1 MTPMAFVIAGP
12 SSGVGK
18 TTVTLGLMAAFKR
31 RGLTVQPFKCGPD
44 FIDLVEQLQARLA
57 RVAAAVAGCP
67 PVRVVCL
74 EWLDPPYACGHWI
87 PEMVERA
94 AGGMDLLGRH
104 GIPSVRIPWPDIE
117 LARPPFV
124 IAMPCGYDLFQAVRD
139 LERVG
144 PVRPGN
150 KPLANEGLVRELQR
164 QVDQRGFR
172 KGTHGLDANNRS
184 RSGVVNRMI
193 VAM

>member
-44 FIDLVEQLQARLA
+44 FIDLVEQLQARLGGGGG
-57 RVAAAVAGCP
+57 AGRGWP
-67 PVRVVCL
+67 PGRVVCL
-74 EWLDPPYACGHWI
+74 EWPHPPYACGHWI

-104 GIPSVRIPWPDIE
+104 GIPSVP
-117 LARPPFV
+117 
-124 IAMPCGYDLFQAVRD
+124 
-139 LERVG
+139 
-144 PVRPGN
+144 
-150 KPLANEGLVRELQR
+150 
-164 QVDQRGFR
+164 
-172 KGTHGLDANNRS
+172 
-184 RSGVVNRMI
+184 
-193 VAM
+193 